1 MPHCSSVP
9 LFLPHRELATLCREQ
24 PTPLCLYCLLNQY
37 VHASAQRSAAAAPNV
52 EKTGSTRVMPV
63 AGCSRGRTPPHRER
77 TTASVESRLTDD
89 TRFRGCEAWSR
100 LTWMEQWKTPLHIE
114 PHYRRWLQ
122 RQPETLQ
129 AHTGSY
135 TSVSNAGKVNMSAL
149 WLRRMMLAGCTVEC
163 FRQNMLQN
171 IGCILDICTV
181 KTV

>member
-63 AGCSRGRTPPHRER
+63 AGCSRDRTPPHRER

-129 AHTGSY
+129 AHTVQAHTHLCQMQEKLTCLHFGWGGWCLLDVLLR
-135 TSVSNAGKVNMSAL
+135 VSGKI
-149 WLRRMMLAGCTVEC
+149 CC
-163 FRQNMLQN
+163 K
-171 IGCILDICTV
+171 ILVAFWTFV
-181 KTV
+181 L